1 MKKIILSNSRGLRR
15 SALCILLLGVTALWA
30 MPRTTHAEPILY
42 AVFSGYSIG
51 QYDAKTGAVIQSGF
65 ISSSPEAMAFSGD
78 IKNLGHTIFV
88 LQNGTSSNPTVSQ
101 YSTTGA
107 VINMNFVTGLYYD
120 FGIAAV
126 GNKLFVSYLIDQE
139 NSPPAAVAEFNA
151 TTGALINA
159 TLIETGGNSTIGAM
173 TTSGDTL
180 FFAYEYYN
188 PNGSPQYGVGAYNA
202 KTGALNSSFITL
214 SSSYIP
220 LALTVSKNHLYVSYS
235 IDQPGYQGTV
245 GEYDATTGAA
255 INATLIT
262 GYSYEPSGLAVSGNH
277 LLVAEGAGVI
287 EFNATTGA
295 VINDNFINFG
305 NIGASQLVVRAQ

>member
-1 MKKIILSNSRGLRR
+1 
-15 SALCILLLGVTALWA
+15 
-30 MPRTTHAEPILY
+30 
-42 AVFSGYSIG
+42 
-51 QYDAKTGAVIQSGF
+51 
-65 ISSSPEAMAFSGD
+65 MAFSGD
-78 IKNLGHTIFV
+78 IKNLGHTIFL
-88 LQNGTSSNPTVSQ
+88 LQNGTSSNPSVSQ

-120 FGIAAV
+120 FGIAVV
-126 GNKLFVSYLIDQE
+126 GNKLFVSYLIDAE
-139 NSPPAAVAEFNA
+139 NDTAAVAEFNA

-159 TLIETGGNSTIGAM
+159 TLIETGANSTIGAM

-180 FFAYEYYN
+180 FFAYEYAIKGGGTLN
-188 PNGSPQYGVGAYNA
+188 GVGAYNA
-202 KTGALNSSFITL
+202 KTGALNSTLITL
-214 SSSYIP
+214 STNYLP
-220 LALTVSKNHLYVSYS
+220 AALTVSKNHLYVGYLS
-235 IDQPGYQGTV
+235 DQPGYQGTV

-262 GYSYEPSGLAVSGNH
+262 GYSYAPGGLAVSGNH
-277 LLVAEGAGVI
+277 LLVAEGSGVI

>member
-15 SALCILLLGVTALWA
+15 SALCILLLGITALLA
-30 MPRTTHAEPILY
+30 MPRKGDAEPILY
-42 AVFSGYSIG
+42 AAGVNYGTAEYNA
-51 QYDAKTGAVIQSGF
+51 QTGALIKSNFLAAQSP
-65 ISSSPEAMAFSGD
+65 IAMAFSGD
-78 IKNLGHTIFV
+78 IKNLGHTIFL
-88 LQNGTSSNPTVSQ
+88 LQNGTSSNPSVSQ

-107 VINMNFVTGLYYD
+107 VINMNFVNGLYYD
-120 FGIAAV
+120 FGIAVV

-159 TLIETGGNSTIGAM
+159 TLIETGANSTIGAM

-180 FFAYEYYN
+180 FFAYEYAIKGGGTLN
-188 PNGSPQYGVGAYNA
+188 GVGAYNA
-202 KTGALNSSFITL
+202 KTGALNSTFITL
-214 SSSYIP
+214 STYYIP
-220 LALTVSKNHLYVSYS
+220 AALTVSKNHLYVGYA

-262 GYSYEPSGLAVSGNH
+262 GYSYAPSGLAVSGNH
-277 LLVAEGAGVI
+277 LLVAEGSGVI

-295 VINDNFINFG
+295 VINDNFINFNTG
-305 NIGASQLVVRAQ
+305 VSQLVVRAQ